1 MHQRRGLKSVPG
13 CLLAEVMRGQAAQIR
28 IDERDEAVA
37 RVVVTV
43 AHSLKK
49 RFKRGLHKDS
59 IEPKSWFTIH
69 HVFSHR
75 KHELAFLDIAL
86 TIRRWQ

>member
-13 CLLAEVMRGQAAQIR
+13 CLLAEVIRGQAAQIR
-28 IDERDEAVA
+28 IDERDEPFA
-37 RVVVTV
+37 RLRVTV

-49 RFKRGLHKDS
+49 RFQRRLHKDS

-69 HVFSHR
+69 HAFSYG
-75 KHELAFLDIAL
+75 KHELTFLA
-86 TIRRWQ
+86 TAVKMRRW